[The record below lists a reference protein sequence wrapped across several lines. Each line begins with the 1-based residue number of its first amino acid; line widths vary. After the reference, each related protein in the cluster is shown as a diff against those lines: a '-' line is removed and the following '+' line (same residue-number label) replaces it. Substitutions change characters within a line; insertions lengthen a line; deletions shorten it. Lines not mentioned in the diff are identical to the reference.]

1 MKIFSNIVSP
11 NFTPMK
17 KFVSTTVLLPLFS
30 ALLVFMIFTSQIKA
44 QVSAASQEEILIPD
58 KGIFITPPP
67 YFQLMTSENGEA
79 YLYHPATNAVIQ
91 FMSRPDLPYVQA
103 DNLFTDSYFKE
114 QNMQLLMKQNPEMID
129 GSSSSLYICS
139 ARYKSN
145 DNITEVD
152 YSVLIFTGGNDKT
165 FIVTARFPELAKELL
180 MNEIMNSFFTIRW
193 AE

>member
-114 QNMQLLMKQNPEMID
+114 QNMQLLMKQNPEMVD
-129 GSSSSLYICS
+129 GSASSLYICS